1 MAVWHISM
9 NEQFVTNIW
18 IETKWTVRIYIS
30 VIAELEYVK
39 VNSFSRLRCVL
50 FERWFHIKGLYIR
63 VLIDE
68 RKTWDWVSMHAAT
81 QYTHTHTTSHI
92 GITFDLFFPS
102 SYKRSIQSLISDRLI
117 RRSYTG
123 ELNEL
128 INYF

>member
-1 MAVWHISM
+1 MSKETHSLV
-9 NEQFVTNIW
+9 FVVYCSGDIF
-18 IETKWTVRIYIS
+18 I
-30 VIAELEYVK
+30 LK
-39 VNSFSRLRCVL
+39 V
-50 FERWFHIKGLYIR
+50 YIR

-81 QYTHTHTTSHI
+81 QYTHTTSHI